1 MVFLCGSKQKPKCGS
16 IKKPI
21 YEQFY
26 LRHINAQRQIE
37 LLDNQK
43 TYRISFLLLLAALV
57 ICFGLNIS
65 LGSVSIP
72 FSETINALVG
82 STVENQSWEYI
93 IWNYR
98 IPKAF
103 TAILVGS
110 GLALS
115 GLLMQTLFRNPLA
128 GPFVLGISSGASLG
142 AALLIMG
149 SSLFS
154 GFMAFGFVNDIS
166 LAVASSIG
174 SFLVLLAVMA
184 VAAKVKD
191 TMALLII
198 GLMFG
203 SITAAIVS
211 VLSYFTDAERLQQF
225 IYWSFGSV
233 GNLSWVQLSLLLAII
248 LIGVLLSILSLKAL
262 NAFLLGENYARSL
275 GVDLKKSRYHIIIAT
290 GLLAGGVTAFAG
302 PIAFI
307 GLAVPHLTRQIFST
321 TDHKILLPAVLIYGA
336 ILMLLCDTVA
346 QLPNSASVLPIN
358 AITSIL
364 GAPVVIWL
372 LVRKRRMVF

>member
-1 MVFLCGSKQKPKCGS
+1 M
-16 IKKPI
+16 
-21 YEQFY
+21 
-26 LRHINAQRQIE
+26 
-37 LLDNQK
+37 
-43 TYRISFLLLLAALV
+43 TLLL
-57 ICFGLNIS
+57 CFIINIS
-65 LGSVSIP
+65 LGSESIP
-72 FSETINALVG
+72 FRDTFNAILG
-82 STVENQSWEYI
+82 GDLSNDAWKYI
-93 IWNYR
+93 VLNYR

-149 SSLFS
+149 ASMFSGLFS
-154 GFMAFGFVNDIS
+154 FGIVNDVS
-166 LAVASSIG
+166 LAVASSLG
-174 SFLVLLAVMA
+174 SFLVLMVVVV
-184 VAAKVKD
+184 VAYRIKD

-211 VLSYFTDAERLQQF
+211 VLSYFTNAEKLQQY

-233 GNLSWVQLSLLLAII
+233 GNLSWQQLLLLLII
-248 LIGVLLSILSLKAL
+248 IVLGVTLSIISIKPLNSL
-262 NAFLLGENYARSL
+262 LLGENYARSL
-275 GVDLKKSRYHIIIAT
+275 GVNLKKSRYIVVLAR
-290 GLLAGGVTAFAG
+290 GLFAGGITAFAG

-307 GLAVPHLTRQIFST
+307 GLAVPHLTRQIFNT
-321 TDHKILLPAVLIYGA
+321 TNHKVLVPAVLIYGG
-336 ILMLLCDTVA
+336 ILMLICDTIA
-346 QLPNSASVLPIN
+346 QLPTSANVLPIN
-358 AITSIL
+358 AITSIV

-372 LVRKRRMVF
+372 LVRKKKMIF